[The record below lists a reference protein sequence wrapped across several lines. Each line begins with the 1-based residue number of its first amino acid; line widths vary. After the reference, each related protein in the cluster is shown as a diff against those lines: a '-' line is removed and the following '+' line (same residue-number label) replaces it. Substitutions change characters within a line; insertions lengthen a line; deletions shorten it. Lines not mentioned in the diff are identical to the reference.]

1 MYLPW
6 VTVPPGPIGDLRN
19 QPLHQ
24 PYNRCSRWPVAW
36 ETRCARSPDKR
47 TPPNCLRE
55 IERSQIRIVDSALR
69 HGPVGTI
76 PESSASAV
84 DSLDTCRPAA
94 HDRTLPYHSNLWV
107 GNSNLI
113 IVNNGM
119 AITNRETPHRPG
131 PHPHRATRTSFEPHV
146 IVIHRIKFILL
157 TTGHCDQLYSSTT
170 EFMYRKILSTADR
183 DQVESQEVPSHNIMD
198 GTSVSHTVLRTT
210 PLDQN
215 HPQLATRPVGRSV
228 IWSYS
233 VDDQPDE
240 EAVMQI
246 SGTGHWFLEGW
257 IGDHAVDFL
266 VDSGSAVT
274 AVSCLFYK
282 TLMEAGAP
290 VGELRPTAR
299 KLRGANGSQIDILEC
314 SSCVVSFLGLHTHWT
329 SSMDCCLRRVACPI
343 RYTTGTLHSACD
355 EPTVPFIL

>member
-1 MYLPW
+1 MPW

-47 TPPNCLRE
+47 MPPNCLRE

-131 PHPHRATRTSFEPHV
+131 PHPHQSTRTSFEPHV
-146 IVIHRIKFILL
+146 IVIHHIKFILL

-170 EFMYRKILSTADR
+170 EFMYRKMHVNRRSGSSGVTGGAFTQHYGWNIS
-183 DQVESQEVPSHNIMD
+183 VPHSSSD
-198 GTSVSHTVLRTT
+198 YT
-210 PLDQN
+210 
-215 HPQLATRPVGRSV
+215 TRPKSSPTGDATSR
-228 IWSYS
+228 
-233 VDDQPDE
+233 P
-240 EAVMQI
+240 I
-246 SGTGHWFLEGW
+246 S
-257 IGDHAVDFL
+257 DL
-266 VDSGSAVT
+266 VVLSG
-274 AVSCLFYK
+274 
-282 TLMEAGAP
+282 
-290 VGELRPTAR
+290 
-299 KLRGANGSQIDILEC
+299 
-314 SSCVVSFLGLHTHWT
+314 
-329 SSMDCCLRRVACPI
+329 
-343 RYTTGTLHSACD
+343 
-355 EPTVPFIL
+355 